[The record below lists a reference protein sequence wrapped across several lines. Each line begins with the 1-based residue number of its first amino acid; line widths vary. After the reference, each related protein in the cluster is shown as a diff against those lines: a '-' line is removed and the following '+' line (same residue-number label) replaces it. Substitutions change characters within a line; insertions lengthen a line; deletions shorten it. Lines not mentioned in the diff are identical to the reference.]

1 MLETALALNI
11 HGTQVLEGVV
21 PPVSTND
28 LWTVTSHKTLLY
40 YDFVPTL
47 RKVPQCGF
55 GELLG
60 RYTGR
65 VHGALSNV

>member
-1 MLETALALNI
+1 MLETALVLNI

-21 PPVSTND
+21 PPIATND

-47 RKVPQCGF
+47 RKVPKCDF
-55 GELLG
+55 W
-60 RYTGR
+60 R
-65 VHGALSNV
+65 ALREVDRQSTWSS